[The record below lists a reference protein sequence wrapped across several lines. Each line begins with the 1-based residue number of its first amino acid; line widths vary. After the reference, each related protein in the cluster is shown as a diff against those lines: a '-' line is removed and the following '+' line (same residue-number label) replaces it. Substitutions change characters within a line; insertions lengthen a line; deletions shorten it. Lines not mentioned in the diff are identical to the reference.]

1 MRRDTVAL
9 LLLLTIPV
17 ILYGGDEVSVRAY
30 GVMPNG
36 ERRPNVK
43 IVREE
48 VERTTLLPLLPY
60 VFFEPSS
67 SVIPTRYVQFTER
80 EARVFAE
87 RQVTKIDAYC
97 NLLNIIGRRLR
108 DEPTSTISLIGST
121 DGREGADVARSR
133 AVAVRTY
140 LSSVWAVDTAR
151 IMVAARV
158 LPAASTTTK
167 DAELSAQENRR
178 VTIDGPWSV
187 VRPVVVSDTTTTVS
201 PPSIE
206 FLVRST
212 LTDVAAFSIT
222 AWQDNYENPLYVYE
236 HVTVPTQPRVW
247 HLDRDPS
254 TQPRSDEDL
263 EYEAS
268 AEDGLHRQ
276 YTSETR
282 SIPVEQVTLLKKK
295 SGEVRGSTELHQYD
309 LILFDFASGALRP
322 DHERIIDSM
331 ISADGYVMPYST
343 IIVRG
348 FTDSTGTANINQ
360 RLSGER
366 AGAAAQ
372 RLRQRF
378 ASTIAADA
386 VTHEGIG
393 MADVL
398 HLPSALSL
406 PEARMYARTVH
417 IIVANRRDR

>member
-1 MRRDTVAL
+1 MRRDTLA
-9 LLLLTIPV
+9 V
-17 ILYGGDEVSVRAY
+17 ILFTVSALCLRAGDDLSVRAY

-60 VFFEPSS
+60 VFFDAASAT
-67 SVIPTRYVQFTER
+67 IPTRYVQFTER

-87 RQVTKIDAYC
+87 RQITKIDAYY
-97 NLLNIIGRRLR
+97 NLLNIIGQRLR
-108 DEPTSTISLIGST
+108 DERSASITLTGSS
-121 DGREGADVARSR
+121 DGREGADVAHARAR
-133 AVAVRTY
+133 AVRHY
-140 LSSVWAVDTAR
+140 LADVWAIDTSR
-151 IMVAARV
+151 LTVAARV
-158 LPAASTTTK
+158 LPSAPTTTK

-178 VTIDGPWSV
+178 VTIDGPWSII
-187 VRPVVVSDTTTTVS
+187 RPVVVSDTTTTVS

-206 FLVRST
+206 FQIKSALSE
-212 LTDVAAFSIT
+212 VAGFTIK
-222 AWQDNYENPLYVYE
+222 AWQEDYEAPLYVYE
-236 HVTVPTQPRVW
+236 HVQIPTQPRVW
-247 HLDRDPS
+247 HLDRDPTS
-254 TQPRSDEDL
+254 QPRSDEDL

-268 AEDGLHRQ
+268 AEDGQHRQ

-295 SGEVRGSTELHQYD
+295 SGEVRGATELHQYD

-331 ISADGYVMPYST
+331 IAADGYLMPYST
-343 IIVRG
+343 IVVRG
-348 FTDSTGTANINQ
+348 FTDSTGTQEINL
-360 RLSGER
+360 RLSDER
-366 AGAAAQ
+366 ASAAAQ

-378 ASTIAADA
+378 ASTLATDA
-386 VTHEGIG
+386 VTHEAVG

-398 HLPSALSL
+398 RLPSGLTL

-417 IIVANRRDR
+417 IILANRRDR